1 MKKSIITITVVLM
14 TLIAVAG
21 TKSFNSSM
29 KDNLQTL
36 RADKDDVSYVEL
48 GDKFAKIADNNS
60 NRFEPL
66 YYSAYSYIISSWQ
79 INEPAKKA
87 EILSKANEKIEKAL
101 EISPNNDELL
111 VLKAFYYQAMIM
123 TNPQKYG
130 QQYSMKANELF
141 QKAQSINESNPR
153 AQFLMAQNTYYT
165 PVEYGGGSERA
176 LPLFVKA
183 AEFYKTQD
191 SSNYLSPIWGEQTNK
206 QMLEKCSL

>member
-48 GDKFAKIADNNS
+48 GDQFAKIADNNS